1 MAQVIKYLPSK
12 SKALSS
18 NLSIA
23 KKKKKSYP
31 DQCEFHFIIQ
41 MPNYVMVNAYELLL
55 SPLRLSFI
63 KYSQTLTM

>member
-1 MAQVIKYLPSK
+1 
-12 SKALSS
+12 
-18 NLSIA
+18 
-23 KKKKKSYP
+23 
-31 DQCEFHFIIQ
+31 